1 MKDDIIKLF
10 NKYKEVILYCVFG
23 GLTTLINIITYFVFS
38 RFLGINYLI
47 SNVIAWIVSVL
58 FAYITNKLFV
68 FESKNIELKYVIKE
82 LTAFVSCRL
91 LSGVL
96 DIIIMYVFVNI
107 LGFNDFIIKIIAN
120 VLVIILNYIFSKL
133 MIFKK

>member
-133 MIFKK
+133 MIFKE